1 MRASEKTHL
10 LIVEDDPMIGF
21 DLAVELEAAGFT
33 VVGVAP
39 TVHKALHLLELNHC
53 DLAVLDVNLGQETS
67 APIARALAAAGVPFV
82 AVTGYSVDQC
92 PEEFATAP
100 LLSKPFQ
107 TSRLVAALRRQ
118 LHE

>member
-1 MRASEKTHL
+1 MRIGEKIHIL
-10 LIVEDDPMIGF
+10 VVEDDPMIGF
-21 DLAVELEAAGFT
+21 DLAVELEDAGFA

-39 TVHKALHLLELNHC
+39 TVAKALDLLERHAC
-53 DLAVLDVNLGQETS
+53 DLAVLDVNLGHETS
-67 APIARALAAAGVPFV
+67 APIARALVAAGVPFV

-92 PEEFATAP
+92 PEEFARAP

-107 TSRLVAALRRQ
+107 TARLVAALKRQ

>member
-1 MRASEKTHL
+1 MHGGEQTHV

-21 DLAVELEAAGFT
+21 DLAVELEAAGF
-33 VVGVAP
+33 VVIGVAP
-39 TVHKALHLLELNHC
+39 TVDKALYLLERHHC

-67 APIARALAAAGVPFV
+67 APIARALIAADVPFV

-92 PEEFATAP
+92 PEEFAAAP

-107 TSRLVAALRRQ
+107 TSRLVAALKRQ
-118 LHE
+118 LPR